1 MVRSKNRR
9 YKEKAESFPP
19 IENYQALKANIEEEI
34 EQRTIHLDRVI
45 KRRYQ
50 IIASIVIPIFAILIS
65 LFNLSPLKDS
75 DWRIMYLLIPFIG
88 SMAISL
94 SLILQKV
101 EYLRIKV
108 EGNRNWFLDSLR
120 VPLSIS
126 TGALL
131 IIFWLLTLMS
141 TENGLFSIYYSFL
154 LPLNAGASF
163 GIGLRGIFKKK
174 KSARKSG
181 RKKNNPDHFMD
192 EFAPLLVSNRSWFR
206 VRLVYFATLV
216 IIPLLL
222 LIFFTQIPITVTQ
235 LMDTILIVILGFQF
249 VSIFNMSYAIQILTI
264 HIHGLKRLQESF
276 NLYGHKDI
284 NKYVLIFS
292 KMIET
297 GGYNNKI

>member
-1 MVRSKNRR
+1 
-9 YKEKAESFPP
+9 
-19 IENYQALKANIEEEI
+19 
-34 EQRTIHLDRVI
+34 
-45 KRRYQ
+45 
-50 IIASIVIPIFAILIS
+50 
-65 LFNLSPLKDS
+65 
-75 DWRIMYLLIPFIG
+75 
-88 SMAISL
+88 
-94 SLILQKV
+94 
-101 EYLRIKV
+101 
-108 EGNRNWFLDSLR
+108 
-120 VPLSIS
+120 
-126 TGALL
+126 
-131 IIFWLLTLMS
+131 
-141 TENGLFSIYYSFL
+141 
-154 LPLNAGASF
+154 
-163 GIGLRGIFKKK
+163 
-174 KSARKSG
+174 
-181 RKKNNPDHFMD
+181 MD